1 MDLNFKE
8 LLIQAQEGNQQ
19 VQETILLLYQP
30 LLLKESTVNG
40 IFDEDVYQELC
51 VTLLSCIQRFQI

>member
-19 VQETILLLYQP
+19 VQERILLLYQP

-40 IFDEDVYQELC
+40 TFDEDIYQELC
-51 VTLLSCIQRFQI
+51 ITLLSCIQRFQI

>member
-51 VTLLSCIQRFQI
+51 ITLLSCIQRFQI